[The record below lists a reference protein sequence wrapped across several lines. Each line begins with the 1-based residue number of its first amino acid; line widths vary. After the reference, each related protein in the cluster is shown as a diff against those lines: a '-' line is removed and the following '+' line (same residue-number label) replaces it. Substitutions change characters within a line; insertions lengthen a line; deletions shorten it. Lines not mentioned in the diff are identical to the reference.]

1 MQVFDVIVVGAGHAG
16 LEAAFVSARL
26 KQKTL
31 LISTDISKAGFMS
44 CNPSIGGLAKGHM
57 VREID
62 VFGAEMGFVADKSC
76 LLFKR
81 LNQSRGPA
89 VRGSR
94 SQCDKEYYN
103 EIMVQKINNYEN
115 LQVLQAEVKELL
127 IKKDFCHGVRL
138 RDGSEVQ
145 SKATILTN
153 GTFLNAVMHTGL
165 SQISGG
171 RVDEKASI
179 GLSDQLASVG
189 FTVKRLKTGT
199 PARLAKESIDWSKTQ
214 PHFGDDFFYPF
225 SHRSPN
231 KTYLPQ
237 IACFITRTTAHTH
250 DIIRNNL
257 DKSPMYC
264 GNIEGTGPRYC
275 PSIED
280 KVVRFSDKESH
291 QSFLEPESL
300 RTNSIYLQGIST
312 SLPHD
317 VQLAF
322 LKTIP
327 GLESVKVLKYGYAV
341 EYDFFEPFQIHHTL
355 ETRAVKNLY
364 FAGQVNGTSGYE
376 EAASQGLL
384 AGINAS
390 LKNKNLDST
399 IFTRED
405 SYLGV
410 LIDDLV
416 TKSTNEPYR
425 MFTSRAEHRLVLR
438 EDNTSDRLI
447 FKANELGLCS
457 QEQMEMYFLKKR
469 EEKRLFESIQSA
481 RVKPENFTPQDSLEL
496 NLQNLS
502 RDFSLYEL
510 AKRPDVSL
518 RKILS
523 KVLPSEIHDD
533 AVIDFVEN
541 EIKYS
546 GYVKKQ
552 MDLINQIKKTNNMS
566 IPYNIDYS
574 KIKGL
579 SNEEIEK
586 LKIVQPKSIS
596 QASRISGVNPSG
608 VQAIYVYLRG
618 NNFI

>member
-1 MQVFDVIVVGAGHAG
+1 MENFDVIVVGAGHAG
-16 LEAAFVSARL
+16 LEAAFVSARMH
-26 KQKTL
+26 QKTL

-94 SQCDKEYYN
+94 AQCDKVYYN
-103 EIMVQKINNYEN
+103 EIMVEKIHNYKN
-115 LQVLQAEVKELL
+115 LHFLQAEVGALL
-127 IKKDFCHGVRL
+127 ISKGSCEGVSL
-138 RDGSEVQ
+138 KDGSKIS
-145 SKATILTN
+145 SKSTILTN
-153 GTFLNAVMHTGL
+153 GTFLNGIMHTGL
-165 SQISGG
+165 NQVSGG
-171 RVDEKASI
+171 RVGEKASI
-179 GLSDQLASVG
+179 GLSDQLASLG
-189 FTVKRLKTGT
+189 FSVKRLKTGT
-199 PARLAKESIDWSKTQ
+199 PARLDKNSIDWTKTL
-214 PHFGDDFFYPF
+214 PHFGDDSFYPF
-225 SHRSPN
+225 SHRSSTKPS
-231 KTYLPQ
+231 LPQ
-237 IACFITRTTAHTH
+237 IACYITRTTEKTH
-250 DIIRNNL
+250 EIIRKNL

-280 KVVRFSDKESH
+280 KVVRFADKSSH

-300 RTNSIYLQGIST
+300 RTDSIYLQGIST
-312 SLPHD
+312 SLPED
-317 VQLAF
+317 VQLEF

-327 GLESVKVLKYGYAV
+327 GLEHVKVLRYGYAV
-341 EYDFFEPFQIHHTL
+341 EYDFFEPYQIKHTL
-355 ETRAVKNLY
+355 ETRGISNLY

-390 LKNKNLDST
+390 LKNKNLDALT
-399 IFTRED
+399 FTRED

-438 EDNTSDRLI
+438 EDNTTDRLI

-457 QEQMEMYFLKKR
+457 EKQLSEYFLKK
-469 EEKRLFESIQSA
+469 ESEKKLLDTINSV
-481 RVKPENFTPQDSLEL
+481 RVKPEQFSDQDKIDL
-496 NLQNLS
+496 NLGSLS
-502 RDFSLYEL
+502 RDFSLYDL
-510 AKRPDVSL
+510 AKRPDVVL
-518 RKILS
+518 KNLLS
-523 KVLPSEIHDD
+523 KFLTYVPYDNS
-533 AVIDFVEN
+533 VIDFIEN

-552 MDLINQIKKTNNMS
+552 MDVINQMKKTNEMS
-566 IPYNIDYS
+566 IPDNFDYS

-586 LKIVQPKSIS
+586 LNKVRPINIS
-596 QASRISGVNPSG
+596 QAARISGVNPSG
-608 VQAIYVYLRG
+608 VQAIFVYLKG
-618 NNFI
+618 NKLI